1 MKKSTRILALI
12 EAILL
17 IALYLS
23 TLVFAL
29 IDSAYTLNL
38 LKASIAATILL
49 PILLYAYILFYRLSK
64 HSDDS
69 SDEL

>member
-12 EAILL
+12 GAILL

-38 LKASIAATILL
+38 LKASLAATILL